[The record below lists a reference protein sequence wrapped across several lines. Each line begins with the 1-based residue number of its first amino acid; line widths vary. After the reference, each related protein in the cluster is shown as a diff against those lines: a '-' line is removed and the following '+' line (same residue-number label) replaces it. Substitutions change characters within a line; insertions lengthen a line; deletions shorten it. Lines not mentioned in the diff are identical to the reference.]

1 MEESSKEKN
10 NILKKIKNIITQ
22 KVFINLIYAIIIS
35 IYLIS
40 FNTIYTK
47 FSSETLT
54 EYVEIT
60 SFAFLIITIII
71 FEIAYK
77 KDSDSIALNGIEF
90 LALSIYILLIKYI
103 PKSYGIDTT
112 IYILIGSYSFLAYY
126 VIKNIII
133 YTKERKKELDQLS
146 DIKEIVKDEPI
157 KKETK
162 RKNKPVE

>member
-47 FSSETLT
+47 FNSETLT

-71 FEIAYK
+71 FQIAYK
-77 KDSDSIALNGIEF
+77 KH
-90 LALSIYILLIKYI
+90 
-103 PKSYGIDTT
+103 TH
-112 IYILIGSYSFLAYY
+112 
-126 VIKNIII
+126 
-133 YTKERKKELDQLS
+133 
-146 DIKEIVKDEPI
+146 
-157 KKETK
+157 
-162 RKNKPVE
+162 